1 MLNMTNIIR
10 RIKFKLGI
18 VNMALPFDNIN
29 QLIQQIIEEFTV
41 PTFSLYCPDRKIMR
55 VNVKESFEV
64 LDRQTTYT
72 EFLIPDTKNFKVL
85 YVNDVYYNE
94 DQLTNLGYYAGM
106 VPMGLYDVPFVNQM
120 MLNNL
125 SAQIINKAVPKMTFR
140 WMPPRRLQLY
150 NCYWS
155 NVMMFDWSFE
165 HSKSLNTIP
174 DDALNAFM
182 DLALLDVKENLYPT
196 LAQYVE
202 QNTQYGSIR
211 LPIDNWAN
219 AEQERKELLN
229 QWDDVYHLDG
239 IPFWFG

>member
-64 LDRQTTYT
+64 VDRQTTYT

-165 HSKSLNTIP
+165 HSRSLNTIP

>member
-106 VPMGLYDVPFVNQM
+106 VPMGMYDVPFVNQM

-165 HSKSLNTIP
+165 HSRSLNTIP

>member
-165 HSKSLNTIP
+165 HSRSLNTIP